1 MDNQYIINP
10 LSLHAILNFSFF
22 FRYISFRFVR
32 FVSFFSLHFVP
43 LSYISFRF
51 VSFGFV
57 WFRLV
62 WFRFVSISF
71 CTLQVP
77 HCTLSKTKTQCNMLV
92 LWMFYVRYWKQIFNV
107 YPLKWPYLISAIIK
121 IPQMKIPLEA
131 DYGWVECIV
140 LINWLICY
148 SRVAYPSGAHRFI
161 SVVLVNA

>member
-22 FRYISFRFVR
+22 FRYISFRFV
-32 FVSFFSLHFVP
+32 SFFR
-43 LSYISFRF
+43 YISFRF
-51 VSFGFV
+51 VRFCLISFRFV
-57 WFRLV
+57 WFG
-62 WFRFVSISF
+62 FVSISF
-71 CTLQVP
+71 RTLQVP

-140 LINWLICY
+140 LMNWLICY
-148 SRVAYPSGAHRFI
+148 SRAAYPSGAHRFI